1 MLKKI
6 LLFLVLSLNVFAL
19 ENIERTYYIDSRE
32 ITSNLFFKD
41 QKNIKLY
48 EIPSHKHSLRIRR
61 EQLDSLLKENGFN
74 DFEILSRYVYF
85 ELNSPIDTS
94 KIETFLTK
102 HYKSKYEKIKIN
114 KVFVKPRSFMDSLP
128 SKYTLDIRTRNHLLN
143 EGILSIEDNLNKKY
157 FFNYKID
164 ANVEVLTSTKK
175 ILRGEEITQRN
186 SELKSI
192 KLQKFRSIPLQNLY
206 TSEFQAK
213 YHIDKGEFISR
224 RDVKKLD
231 LVREDTQV
239 TVLLNNAG
247 IVISFVATALQSG
260 KLNDII
266 TIQKRDGRKLKARV
280 VAKQRVE
287 IK

>member
-6 LLFLVLSLNVFAL
+6 LLFSVLSLNVFAL

-128 SKYTLDIRTRNHLLN
+128 SKYTLDIRTRNHLSN